1 MRPYTISNQNKPY
14 FLTWTTV
21 EWIDI
26 FTRQRYRDI
35 VLDSLRYCM
44 NHKGLILYAY
54 VIMSNHM
61 HLIATSRDD
70 YSLSGIIRD
79 CKKFTTKAIVE
90 SMQNEPESRASWL
103 EIIIRAHASVNHRN
117 KEYQLWQQKNHAIEV
132 SDLRRFYQKLA
143 YIHMNPVKA
152 GIVAEPEHYLYSSAR
167 NYAFQNALLAVT
179 LMEIVPLDG
188 YMGPIE

>member
-1 MRPYTISNQNKPY
+1 MRPYTVQHPNKPY

-35 VLDSLRYCM
+35 ILDSLKYCQ

-54 VIMSNHM
+54 VIMSNHV
-61 HLIATSRDD
+61 HLIAAAKDGFN
-70 YSLSGIIRD
+70 LSGIIRD
-79 CKKFTTKAIVE
+79 CKKFTSKEIVE
-90 SMQNEPESRASWL
+90 SMQNKPESRARWL
-103 EIIIRAHASVNHRN
+103 ESIVRAHASVNHRN
-117 KEYQLWQQKNHAIEV
+117 KEYQLWQQRNHAIDV
-132 SDLRRFYQKLA
+132 TDLRRFYQKLA

-167 NYAFQNALLAVT
+167 NYGFQSALLEVT

-188 YMGPIE
+188 YMRPM